1 MVRGGEEVGTL
12 RGRGRK
18 EFFFFFFLK
27 ELVGFCPPSEIPPQ
41 LLY

>member
-18 EFFFFFFLK
+18 EFFFFFPERAGGL
-27 ELVGFCPPSEIPPQ
+27 LPPI
-41 LLY
+41 

>member
-1 MVRGGEEVGTL
+1 MVRGGEEVGIL

-18 EFFFFFFLK
+18 EFFFFLK
-27 ELVGFCPPSEIPPQ
+27 ELGGFRPPSEIPPQ